1 VKGAWSRQETRAA
14 VLRYLWRS
22 GGSFRPDVIA
32 HIGLTDASI
41 SRIVADL
48 KAEGLVD
55 ETRKRAPYRG
65 GPSTF
70 LTLSESQFVA
80 TIELSNNRAH
90 VGVGNLK
97 GEVLFSEHHE
107 LPDGT
112 GAIAA
117 ETITAEAITGMADW
131 CMRHDIALRQIAI
144 SIPGYHPGQA
154 SNPIVALRRDFITQ
168 TLEAALPDVPA
179 TFANSI
185 VTRALAHRLQIGV
198 TRDER
203 PYFYVF
209 LGHGVGGAFVDESAG
224 SDDVLPCE
232 IGHMVMDR
240 QGAQCRCGHSGC
252 LEAYVST
259 GAMAPLFGKA
269 EQHMLTPRDSW
280 REGVRQSDHVP
291 SHARAEI
298 DLRLTQL
305 GTAIGNA
312 LNLNRVRRV
321 VVAGWPSA
329 LQDRARPTVLAG
341 IDRSLF
347 GGATGVDLSFSAM
360 KPGREPASGIALA
373 TFAFIGR
380 GGHVVPA
387 PGRKRARRPA
397 LETS

>member
-1 VKGAWSRQETRAA
+1 MKGAWSRQETRAA

-32 HIGLTDASI
+32 HVGLTDASI

-48 KAEGLVD
+48 KAEALVD

-80 TIELSNNRAH
+80 TIELSNNRLHA
-90 VGVGNLK
+90 GIGNLK

-107 LPDGT
+107 LPDGIAAMAAENIT
-112 GAIAA
+112 AAAIAS
-117 ETITAEAITGMADW
+117 MADW
-131 CMRHDIALRQIAI
+131 CAHHDIVLRQMAI
-144 SIPGYHPGQA
+144 SIPGYHSGRA
-154 SNPIVALRRDFITQ
+154 SNPIVALRPDFITR
-168 TLEAALPDVPA
+168 TLDAALPDVPV
-179 TFANSI
+179 TCANSI
-185 VTRALAHRLQIGV
+185 VTRALAHRLQLGV

-224 SDDVLPCE
+224 SDEVLPCE
-232 IGHMVMDR
+232 IGHMIMDR
-240 QGAQCRCGHSGC
+240 QGAPCRCGHSGC

-259 GAMAPLFGKA
+259 GAMAPLIGKT
-269 EQHMLTPRDSW
+269 EQQMLAPRDSW
-280 REGVRQSDHVP
+280 REGVRLSG
-291 SHARAEI
+291 HAEAEI
-298 DLRLTQL
+298 GIRLAQL

-329 LQDRARPTVLAG
+329 LQDKAGPAVLAG

-347 GGATGVDLSFSAM
+347 GGAAGVELSFSAIEL
-360 KPGREPASGIALA
+360 GREPASGIALA
-373 TFAFIGR
+373 TFAFINR
-380 GGHVVPA
+380 GGHMALA
-387 PGRKRARRPA
+387 PDRKRAHA
-397 LETS
+397 

>member
-1 VKGAWSRQETRAA
+1 MKGAWSRQETRAA

-65 GPSTF
+65 GPSAF

-97 GEVLFSEHHE
+97 GEALFSEHHD
-107 LPDGT
+107 LLDGT
-112 GAIAA
+112 AAMAAENITAAAIAR
-117 ETITAEAITGMADW
+117 MADW
-131 CMRHDIALRQIAI
+131 CLRHDIVLRQIAV

-154 SNPIVALRRDFITQ
+154 SNPIVALRRDFITR

-232 IGHMVMDR
+232 IGHMIMDP
-240 QGAQCRCGHSGC
+240 QGARCRCGHSGC

-269 EQHMLTPRDSW
+269 EQHMLAPRDSW
-280 REGVRQSDHVP
+280 REGVRLSG
-291 SHARAEI
+291 HAEAEI
-298 DLRLTQL
+298 GIRLAQL

-321 VVAGWPSA
+321 VIAGWPSE
-329 LQDRARPTVLAG
+329 LQDKARPALLAG
-341 IDRSLF
+341 IDQSLF
-347 GGATGVDLSFSAM
+347 GGAAGVELSFSAM
-360 KPGREPASGIALA
+360 KLGREPASGIALA
-373 TFAFIGR
+373 TFCFINR
-380 GGHVVPA
+380 GGHLAPA

>member
-1 VKGAWSRQETRAA
+1 MKGAWSRQETRAA

-32 HIGLTDASI
+32 HVGLTDASI

-55 ETRKRAPYRG
+55 ESRKRAPYRG

-80 TIELSNNRAH
+80 TIELSNNRLHA
-90 VGVGNLK
+90 GVGSLK
-97 GEVLFSEHHE
+97 GEVLFSAQHE

-112 GAIAA
+112 AA
-117 ETITAEAITGMADW
+117 MDAESTAAAAITGMADW
-131 CMRHDIALRQIAI
+131 CLHHDIVLRQVAV
-144 SIPGYHPGQA
+144 SVPGYHPGQA
-154 SNPIVALRRDFITQ
+154 SNPIMALRRDFITRA
-168 TLEAALPDVPA
+168 LEAALPEVPT

-224 SDDVLPCE
+224 RDDVLPCE
-232 IGHMVMDR
+232 IGHMIMDR
-240 QGAQCRCGHSGC
+240 QGVPCRCGHSGC
-252 LEAYVST
+252 LEANVST

-269 EQHMLTPRDSW
+269 EQQMLAPRDSW
-280 REGVRQSDHVP
+280 RADVQLSP
-291 SHARAEI
+291 HAGAEI
-298 DLRLTQL
+298 DLRLAQL

-321 VVAGWPSA
+321 VVAGWPGA
-329 LQDRARPTVLAG
+329 VQDRAGPAVLAG

-347 GGATGVDLSFSAM
+347 GGAAGVDLSFSAIEL
-360 KPGREPASGIALA
+360 GREPASGIALA
-373 TFAFIGR
+373 TFAFVNR
-380 GGHVVPA
+380 GGHVTPA
-387 PGRKRARRPA
+387 PGRKRTRRLTPEM
-397 LETS
+397 L

>member
-32 HIGLTDASI
+32 HVGLTDASI

-80 TIELSNNRAH
+80 TIELSNNRLHA
-90 VGVGNLK
+90 GVGNLR
-97 GEVLFSEHHE
+97 GEALFSEQHE
-107 LPDGT
+107 LPDG
-112 GAIAA
+112 AAAMAA
-117 ETITAEAITGMADW
+117 ETTTAAAITSMADW
-131 CMRHDIALRQIAI
+131 CLRHDIVLRQIAV
-144 SIPGYHPGQA
+144 SIPGYHPGGA
-154 SNPIVALRRDFITQ
+154 SNPIVALRPDFITW

-232 IGHMVMDR
+232 IGHMIMDR
-240 QGAQCRCGHSGC
+240 QGAPCRCGHSGC
-252 LEAYVST
+252 LEANVST

-269 EQHMLTPRDSW
+269 EQQMLAPRDSW
-280 REGVRQSDHVP
+280 CEGVRLSG
-291 SHARAEI
+291 HAEAEI

-321 VVAGWPSA
+321 VIAGWPSA
-329 LQDRARPTVLAG
+329 LQDRACPTVLAG

-347 GGATGVDLSFSAM
+347 GGAAGVELSFSAIEL
-360 KPGREPASGIALA
+360 GGEPASGIALA
-373 TFAFIGR
+373 TFAFINR
-380 GGHVVPA
+380 GGHVIPA
-387 PGRKRARRPA
+387 PDRKRAQR
-397 LETS
+397 LEPEAS

>member
-1 VKGAWSRQETRAA
+1 MKGAWSRQETRAA

-32 HIGLTDASI
+32 HVGLTDASV
-41 SRIVADL
+41 SRIMADL

-80 TIELSNNRAH
+80 TIELSNDRLH
-90 VGVGNLK
+90 LGVGHLK
-97 GEVLFSEHHE
+97 GEVLFSQHHD

-112 GAIAA
+112 AARVAETVTAAAIA
-117 ETITAEAITGMADW
+117 GMADW
-131 CMRHDIALRQIAI
+131 CRRNDIALRQIAV

-154 SNPIVALRRDFITQ
+154 SNPIMALRPDFITR
-168 TLEAALPDVPA
+168 TLDAALPEVPA

-232 IGHMVMDR
+232 IGHMIMDR
-240 QGAQCRCGHSGC
+240 RGARCRCGHADC

-259 GAMAPLFGKA
+259 GAMALLFGKA
-269 EQHMLTPRDSW
+269 EQQMLAARDSW
-280 REGVRQSDHVP
+280 REGVRL
-291 SHARAEI
+291 SHHAKVDI
-298 DLRLTQL
+298 DNRLVLL

-329 LQDRARPTVLAG
+329 LQDRARPAVLAG

-347 GGATGVDLSFSAM
+347 GGAAGVDLSFSAIEL
-360 KPGREPASGIALA
+360 GREPASGIALA
-373 TFAFIGR
+373 TFAFINR
-380 GGHVVPA
+380 GGHVTPA
-387 PGRKRARRPA
+387 PGHKRARRLTPEA
-397 LETS
+397 S